1 MSGFF
6 GCVSKKDCVSNV
18 FYGTDYHSHL
28 GTKRAGLAFYNENGF
43 QRAIHS
49 LEDGYFRT
57 KFENDLKGF
66 EGTSGI
72 GVISDAEAQP
82 VVVNSHLGKFA
93 IVTVSKIANAEE
105 LEREFLNQRKTF
117 SETSQGSVNPT
128 ELVAKL
134 IAEGEDF
141 VSGIENVFD
150 KIKGSCSIL
159 ILTAKGIIAA
169 RDKLGRTPIVIGK
182 NCNGFAV
189 ASETSSFPNLNFTL
203 ESFLGPGEIV
213 QVTAE
218 GIISLRKPNKKM
230 QMCSFLWVYYGYP
243 PSYYENVNA
252 EEVRYNCGAAL
263 AKNDNVEADFVAG
276 IPDSGIGHAIGYS
289 NKRNI
294 PYMRP
299 YAKYTPTWPRS
310 FMPQNQEMRDLVAKM
325 KLIPNP
331 AMIRNKRGIFLDDSI
346 VRGTQLK
353 DNIRDLYDEGIKEVH
368 MRIACPPLIYPCEFL
383 NFSRSKNTTDLAS
396 RATILQLEGTENADF
411 NKYSNPETEEYK
423 AMVDRIRQNL
433 DLTTLRFQRLTD
445 LVAKMKLIPN
455 PAMIK
460 NKRGIF
466 LDDSI
471 VRGTQLKDNIRD
483 LYNEGIKE
491 IHMRIACPPLIY
503 PCEFLNFSRSKNT
516 TDLASRATILQLEGT
531 ENADLNKYSNPDTEE
546 YKTMVDRIRQNLDL
560 TTLKFQRLTDLVD
573 AIGLPKEKLCTHC
586 WDGSSFF

>member
-6 GCVSKKDCVSNV
+6 GCISKKDCVSNV

-28 GTKRAGLAFYNENGF
+28 GTKRAGLAFYNAGSGF

-66 EGTSGI
+66 AGNSGI
-72 GVISDAEAQP
+72 GVISDTEAQP

-93 IVTVSKIANAEE
+93 IVTASKIVNAEE
-105 LEREFLNQRKTF
+105 LEQEFLDRRKTF

-150 KIKGSCSIL
+150 RIKGSCSML
-159 ILTAKGIIAA
+159 ILTADGIIAA
-169 RDKLGRTPIVIGK
+169 RDKLGRTPVVIGK
-182 NCNGFAV
+182 SDHEFAA
-189 ASETSSFPNLNFTL
+189 ASETNSFHNLNFTI

-213 QVTAE
+213 LITAE
-218 GIISLRKPNKKM
+218 GTTRLKKPGAKM
-230 QMCSFLWVYYGYP
+230 QICSFLWVYYGYP
-243 PSYYENVNA
+243 PSYYENLNV

-263 AKNDNVEADFVAG
+263 AKTDDADADFVTG

-289 NKRNI
+289 NSRNI

-331 AMIRNKRGIFLDDSI
+331 ALIKNKRGIFLDDSI
-346 VRGTQLK
+346 IRGTQLK
-353 DNIRDLYDEGIKEVH
+353 DNIHCLYAEGIKEAH

-383 NFSRSKNTTDLAS
+383 NFSRSKNANDLIS
-396 RATILQLEGTENADF
+396 RNVIQKMEGTENAGLQ
-411 NKYSNPETEEYK
+411 KYSDPDTGEHK
-423 AMVDRIRQNL
+423 AMVDRIRQN
-433 DLTTLRFQRLTD
+433 F
-445 LVAKMKLIPN
+445 
-455 PAMIK
+455 
-460 NKRGIF
+460 
-466 LDDSI
+466 
-471 VRGTQLKDNIRD
+471 
-483 LYNEGIKE
+483 
-491 IHMRIACPPLIY
+491 C
-503 PCEFLNFSRSKNT
+503 
-516 TDLASRATILQLEGT
+516 
-531 ENADLNKYSNPDTEE
+531 
-546 YKTMVDRIRQNLDL
+546 L
-560 TTLKFQRLTDLVD
+560 TTLKFQRLTDMVD
-573 AIGLPKEKLCTHC
+573 AIGLPKENLCTHC